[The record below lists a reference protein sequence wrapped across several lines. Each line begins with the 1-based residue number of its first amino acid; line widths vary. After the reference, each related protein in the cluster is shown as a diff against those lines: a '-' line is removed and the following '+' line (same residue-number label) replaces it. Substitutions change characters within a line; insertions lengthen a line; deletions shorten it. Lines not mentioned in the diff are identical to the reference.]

1 MRHMEPAP
9 KYRRTRPDRVRLKP
23 PRTGKRKITDR
34 IDDDE
39 AWQWHPDQTSRDET
53 ECCKC
58 EATKPPMRT
67 VQSNDG
73 FSQLSLWLSC
83 IMTGVLF
90 GALLEIL
97 RGLA

>member
-1 MRHMEPAP
+1 MHMEPAP
-9 KYRRTRPDRVRLKP
+9 KYRRTRPER
-23 PRTGKRKITDR
+23 TDR
-34 IDDDE
+34 IDDDQ
-39 AWQWHPDQTSRDET
+39 WQWYPDPDQTSRDET